1 MDARELP
8 AHPNLEQYRKQA
20 KELLKAFR
28 GADTEALRRFRRG
41 HPRFRKLAE
50 AEVRSASP
58 ALADAQLVIAREHA
72 FESWPRFAKHIED
85 MRRANSVVSKFEAAA
100 DAIVAGDEA
109 TLKRLLREYPEL
121 VRARSTREHRA
132 TLLHYVSANGVE
144 DFRQKTPKNIVKIAE
159 VLLAA
164 GAEVDAG
171 GEMYGGGDT
180 TLGLAA
186 TSIHPEKAGVQIPLM
201 ELLLSHGAVI
211 DSRAGESYTKRGA
224 VIGCL
229 ANGRKQAAEFLAGR
243 GARLDL
249 EGAAGLGKLELV
261 KSYFNPDGS
270 LKAPATTEQMG
281 AGFKW
286 ACEYGHIAV
295 VGFLLERGAEVDSVS
310 GGMTGLHWAAHGGHL
325 EIIKLLLERNASLEA
340 RNIYG
345 GTVLSQALWS
355 SMNSGL
361 DVDYV
366 PVIEM
371 LIAAGAKVDAKWST
385 GNKRIDEL
393 LRGNATDI

>member
-28 GADTEALRRFRRG
+28 AADAEALRRFRRG

-201 ELLLSHGAVI
+201 ELLLSHGAVL

-270 LKAPATTEQMG
+270 LKANATKEQMG

-295 VGFLLERGAEVDSVS
+295 VEFLLERGAEVDSVS

-325 EIIKLLLERNASLEA
+325 EIIKLLLERKASLEA

-345 GTVLSQALWS
+345 GTVLGQALWS